1 MRAVPEVP
9 EVVGV
14 KVLQEGLGLGDA
26 ITMLRDELLQAQEAG
41 ANADIQLPI
50 SSMTVQLAVHATREV
65 DGKAG
70 FRVPVINV
78 ELGAGASL
86 GHGSEHT
93 VTVVFDGPVDRNGNP
108 VKVAS
113 SSDQRRG

>member
-1 MRAVPEVP
+1 MADKSEV
-9 EVVGV
+9 
-14 KVLQEGLGLGDA
+14 KTLQEGLGLADA
-26 ITMLRDELLQAQEAG
+26 IAMLRDDLLKAQEQG
-41 ANADIQLPI
+41 VDSDIQLPI
-50 SSMTVQLAVHATREV
+50 SSMTVELAVHATREAN
-65 DGKAG
+65 GKAA

-78 ELGAGASL
+78 ELGGGASF

-113 SSDQRRG
+113 ASGKPKG